1 MAKNTI
7 DLRQDTKYDLVLN
20 KGADLKM
27 ILSCQYYTG
36 TTADSIVDFDFT
48 SYTGASLIVKQNYRS
63 ANSILEFD
71 TLDGSI
77 VLSTSGGTVQ
87 LLKTATELANLPI
100 GEFEYTMWLRN
111 SEKTHRAFLSGKFII
126 QYKIV

>member
-20 KGADLKM
+20 KSADLNAT
-27 ILSCQYYTG
+27 LTCQYYSG
-36 TTADSIVDFDFT
+36 TTVDTLTDFDF
-48 SYTGASLIVKQNYRS
+48 SAYSGASLICKQNHRS
-63 ANSILEFD
+63 AVPVLEFD

-77 VLSTSGGTVQ
+77 VLSTGSTFQ
-87 LLKTATELANLPI
+87 LLKTSTELANLPI

-111 SEKTHRAFLSGKFII
+111 ATKTNRAFLSGKLII